1 MFPEAFI
8 YILLFIISCFIF
20 YFTGE
25 WIIGGV
31 SKISRKLG
39 WREFILA
46 FLVMAFTASLPNFFV
61 GITSALK
68 GVPELSFGDVI
79 GGNLIALTVA
89 APLALMFSLKK
100 EITAASRTVQWSLF
114 FVLGAALLPSIL
126 VFNGSLGRIDGVILI
141 LFFFAYIVWLFFKR
155 ERFMLFHRKNFGDQ
169 KETEEAKLTR
179 VDIFKIVAGLILIV
193 FAAQGIVTS
202 ATYFAEGFGLSLLLI
217 GILVVGIGNAL
228 PQIYFA
234 TSASYKGDNWMLLGS
249 IMGSV
254 VIPATLVLGIVS
266 LIKPINVDNID
277 IALVGRIFLMLAS
290 VIFFFA
296 LKTSQKMVIREALL
310 LLSVYGVFLGY
321 VFFVH

>member
-1 MFPEAFI
+1 MFPEAII
-8 YILLFIISCFIF
+8 YILLFIISCAIF

-25 WIIGGV
+25 WIIRGV
-31 SKISRKLG
+31 SKISYKFG

-89 APLALMFSLKK
+89 APLALMFSLRK

-126 VFNGSLGRIDGVILI
+126 VFNGSLGRLDGILLI
-141 LFFFAYIVWLFFKR
+141 LFFFTYIVWLFSKR
-155 ERFMLFHRKNFGDQ
+155 ERFMLYHRKRFGEK
-169 KETEEAKLTR
+169 KEEKDTKLTKIE
-179 VDIFKIVAGLILIV
+179 IFKMVAGFVLIV
-193 FAAQGIVTS
+193 IAAQGIVTS

-217 GILVVGIGNAL
+217 GVLIVGIGNSL

-234 TSASYKGDNWMLLGS
+234 TSASCKGDNWMLLGS

-254 VIPATLVLGIVS
+254 VIPATLVLGVVS
-266 LIKPINVDNID
+266 LIQPINVDNVD
-277 IALVGRIFLMLAS
+277 IALVGRIFLMLAA

-296 LKTSQKMVIREALL
+296 LKTSQKMVIQEALL

-321 VFFVH
+321 VFFIH